1 MKHVIILAAI
11 VFFSCENG
19 NKNAKTESHY
29 ESTYRIII
37 TENDKY
43 NSYLS
48 ENIKTKIKE
57 NSKNQKIALYDSLT
71 KEYLIYLSEIET
83 EISKNSSEIFFEG
96 DKYSGKGKEYV
107 NKTKTYK
114 SGIEKLTNSVNFK
127 KRINLVLNTNDTQI
141 SENPDI
147 IAENNE
153 EGKTIANKVYV
164 FYLDYYFKGYSKTQS
179 LAFIN
184 NKKRSIL
191 ELENE
196 FIINTEK

>member
-11 VFFSCENG
+11 IFFSCETG
-19 NKNAKTESHY
+19 NKNAKTESQY

-71 KEYLIYLSEIET
+71 KEYLTYLSEIET

-141 SENPDI
+141 SENSDI

-164 FYLDYYFKGYSKTQS
+164 FY
-179 LAFIN
+179 
-184 NKKRSIL
+184 
-191 ELENE
+191 
-196 FIINTEK
+196 